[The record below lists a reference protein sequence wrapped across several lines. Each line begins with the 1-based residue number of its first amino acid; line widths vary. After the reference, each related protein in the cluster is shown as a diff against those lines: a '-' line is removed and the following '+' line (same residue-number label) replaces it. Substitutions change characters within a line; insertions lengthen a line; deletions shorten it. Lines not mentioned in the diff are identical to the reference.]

1 MHIRSSPPCNS
12 LAYDRHYPCI
22 ECSLSHCFL
31 ANLNL
36 NMESTWSVSSYKP
49 SIFLD
54 YIQDGFQEYVNAIPE
69 YQDPSSAVSML

>member
-1 MHIRSSPPCNS
+1 
-12 LAYDRHYPCI
+12 
-22 ECSLSHCFL
+22 
-31 ANLNL
+31 
-36 NMESTWSVSSYKP
+36 MESSWSVSSYKP